1 MKREKILTFIL
12 GLFLGIFLGVNF
24 FIFSFSFLIFKQK
37 TNLFKQELIFWKKVA
52 RDQPKYPDVWA
63 KLAIIWHN
71 LEKED
76 LAQKA
81 IKKARRLDPIRKEFK
96 TLEAQIIK

>member
-1 MKREKILTFIL
+1 MKKEKILIFIF
-12 GLFLGIFLGVNF
+12 GLFLGIFLGANI
-24 FIFSFSFLIFKQK
+24 FISGLGFLIFKQK
-37 TNLFKQELIFWKKVA
+37 TNLLKQELGFWKKVA
-52 RDQPKYPDVWA
+52 QDQPQYPDVWA

-71 LEKED
+71 LEKKD